1 MSKPIAIAG
10 AGLAG
15 LITAC
20 FFKKAPVFEAG
31 PRAPQHRALL
41 RFRGEEVSKITGIP
55 FKAVKVDK
63 AVVYGNSMYQG
74 TCPLNLANMYSHK
87 VTGRYVGR
95 SIMKLES
102 GVRFI
107 APDDFYDRLI
117 EEVGEERINFNT
129 PINDAFKFSG
139 DQRSRPTIISTIPMQ
154 VMIKLLNMESDNQLS
169 FAFVRQPI
177 VVHRFK
183 VMTPCDI
190 YQTIYFPSDDLRTY
204 RASITGDTVIIET
217 IANHADSHYMAV
229 DTELAYIVKQF
240 GIHPNQCDLD
250 SVEVVDQKYGKIVDM
265 PKDMRQAVLYDMTV
279 NHDVFSIGRFAT
291 WRNLLLDDVAD
302 DLKKMDS
309 LIHATDYNRFKN
321 FGHN

>member
-41 RFRGEEVSKITGIP
+41 RFRGEEVSKVTGIP

-63 AVVYGNSMYQG
+63 AVVYGNQMYQG

-102 GVRFI
+102 GIRYI

-129 PINDAFKFSG
+129 PIDEAFAFG
-139 DQRSRPTIISTIPMQ
+139 HTHTPRPTIISTIPMQ
-154 VMIKLLNMESDNQLS
+154 VMIKLLGMESDHQLP
-169 FAFVRQPI
+169 FAFDRQPI
-177 VVHRFK
+177 TVHRFK
-183 VMTPCDI
+183 VNTPCDL
-190 YQTIYFPSDDLRTY
+190 YQTLYFPADDLKTY
-204 RASITGDTVIIET
+204 RASITGDTVIVEMINYGNKSYLSTE
-217 IANHADSHYMAV
+217 H
-229 DTELAYIVKQF
+229 ELAYIVKQF
-240 GIHPNQCDLD
+240 GIHPAQCDLD
-250 SVEVVDQKYGKIVDM
+250 NVEVVDQRYGKIVDM
-265 PKDMRQAVLYDMTV
+265 PKDMRQAVLYDMTAT
-279 NHDVFSIGRFAT
+279 HKVFSIGRFAT

-302 DLKKMDS
+302 DLKKLDS

-321 FGHN
+321 FDH